1 MEVKYINHGA
11 DKLTYPVGD
20 YIGINIKLIN
30 LMVKSFI
37 ELEKFHKK
45 QINIICRGSSGAII
59 ASFFANAI
67 AESGKYGEFKIIHI
81 KKSGE
86 TSHTDGLPDLL
97 KNRAVNIIVDDFSC
111 SGKTLRT
118 IYETLNEGRKTKL
131 KIHGLCLSGYAFS
144 TLEDI
149 NFVPEYFFSK

>member
-1 MEVKYINHGA
+1 MVVKMINHSA

-20 YIGINIKLIN
+20 YIGNNIKLIN

-37 ELEKFHKK
+37 ELEKFHKRH
-45 QINIICRGSSGAII
+45 INIICRGSSGAII

-81 KKSGE
+81 KKEGE
-86 TSHTDGLPDLL
+86 ASHTHGVPKLL
-97 KNRAVNIIVDDFSC
+97 KGRAINVIVDDFTC
-111 SGKTLRT
+111 SGKTIRT
-118 IYETLNEGRKTKL
+118 IYEMLNKGRKTKL

-144 TLEDI
+144 TLDDI
-149 NFVPEYFFSK
+149 NFVPEYFFTK